1 MSEWLESQV
10 TRTVWEL
17 QQDGVLLVEDG
28 NHGEYRPLPHEFIE
42 QGVAFIRAAD
52 MTDDGRVLFETAS
65 RINSEARAR
74 IRKGVGRGGDVLLS
88 HKGTVGRV
96 ALAPLDAPDYV
107 CSPQTTFWRVL
118 RLDLI
123 DRRYLYYYL
132 RTHEFKN
139 QLNRVQFETDMAGYV
154 SLTNQRRLKVPLP
167 PLPVQREIAHI
178 LGTLDDKIDLNRK
191 MNATLEAMAR
201 ALFKSWFVDFDPVRA
216 KAEGRDPA
224 GMDAETAALFPDAFE
239 DSPLGDI
246 PRGWRVMPLD
256 EIANYRNGLALQK
269 YPPTGNDYLPVI
281 KIRELRQGYVD
292 SSSDKASPNII
303 AECIVEDGDV
313 LFSWS
318 GSLLVDFWTGGRGAL
333 NQHLFKVTS
342 REYPKWLYYLWTH
355 RHLDAFIATA
365 ADKATTMGHIQRRH
379 LSEALCVVP
388 HFEDLQVL
396 NRVFEPIF
404 EQLIALRL
412 ESRTLAE
419 MRDAL
424 LPRLMRGELVGV

>member
-1 MSEWLESQV
+1 MTDAIGRLRLGDYAVKIGSGATPRGGQDVYVTTGTSLVRSQNV
-10 TRTVWEL
+10 YINRFERAGL
-17 QQDGVLLVEDG
+17 
-28 NHGEYRPLPHEFIE
+28 
-42 QGVAFIRAAD
+42 AFI
-52 MTDDGRVLFETAS
+52 DDV
-65 RINSEARAR
+65 EAEKLSSVA
-74 IRKGVGRGGDVLLS
+74 VEAGDVLLNITGDS
-88 HKGTVGRV
+88 VARV
-96 ALAPLDAPDYV
+96 CQAPAEILPARVNQHVMIIRTRTEELDQTFLRYYLA
-107 CSPQTTFWRVL
+107 SPQMQSYMLGLAGAGATRNALTKGMVEGFQIPD
-118 RLDLI
+118 LDI
-123 DRRYLYYYL
+123 
-132 RTHEFKN
+132 
-139 QLNRVQFETDMAGYV
+139 
-154 SLTNQRRLKVPLP
+154 SI
-167 PLPVQREIAHI
+167 QREIARI

-404 EQLIALRL
+404 EQPDRSA
-412 ESRTLAE
+412 A
-419 MRDAL
+419 
-424 LPRLMRGELVGV
+424 